1 MEKILR
7 YLTELEFNNNREWFN
22 DTKKER
28 TEVNILFEEFVQS
41 LIANIGEKDESIA
54 HNCARELTF
63 KMVRDTR
70 FSADKS
76 PYNPCMRAHIAAKG
90 KLPIPVGYYVM
101 IKPRNRSFLGG
112 GLFADMFKNATT
124 MLRDYIAVHGDE
136 LSSIV
141 ESESFKR
148 YFTVKGIAL
157 KNAPRGYDPKSPY
170 AEWLKYK
177 CIYIEYPIKDDEIIK
192 PNFIAKATEIFLA
205 MKPFNDFINAALK
218 DFKMPQR
225 P

>member
-1 MEKILR
+1 MEKVLN
-7 YLTELEFNNNREWFN
+7 YLTELEFNNNREWFAE
-22 DTKKER
+22 TKKER
-28 TEVNILFEEFVQS
+28 ANVSRIFEEFVQL

-54 HNCARELTF
+54 HNFAHELTF

-76 PYNPCMRAHIAAKG
+76 PYNPSMRAHIAAKG

-101 IKPRNRSFLGG
+101 IKPMNRSFLGG
-112 GLFADMFKNATT
+112 GLFADMFNNAAT
-124 MLRDYIAVHGDE
+124 MLRDYIATHGDE
-136 LSSIV
+136 LNSIV
-141 ESESFKR
+141 ECENFKR
-148 YFTVKGIAL
+148 YFKVKCIAL
-157 KNAPRGYDPKSPY
+157 KNVPRGYDPNSPY

-177 CIYIEYPIKDDEIIK
+177 CMYLEYPINDEDIIK
-192 PNFIAKATEIFLA
+192 PDFVAKATEVFLA

-218 DFKMPQR
+218 DFKMPER